1 MLCKKSFHSLPLSH
15 HPRRI
20 AQCFSCKVPRCDED
34 EVSKVFI
41 ATDSSSLDPQAY
53 ERCADMIDV
62 VIDVSAASMV
72 LKQSL
77 VKNFEVPRKR

>member
-1 MLCKKSFHSLPLSH
+1 M
-15 HPRRI
+15 
-20 AQCFSCKVPRCDED
+20 
-34 EVSKVFI
+34 FI
-41 ATDSSSLDPQAY
+41 ATDSLDPQAY